1 MTLRRAGTPCRRCVT
16 GQAVRSH
23 PAANPTCLQC
33 GDVPPTTN
41 RPSDLWKYLEDRE
54 AEELM
59 SSPGRVFRG
68 ASTGGIRL

>member
-1 MTLRRAGTPCRRCVT
+1 MTLRRAGTTCRRCT
-16 GQAVRSH
+16 GQVVRSH
-23 PAANPTCLQC
+23 PAADPTCLQC

-41 RPSDLWKYLEDRE
+41 QPSDLWKYLEDRE

-68 ASTGGIRL
+68 ATHAGIRL